1 MSASPNS
8 APPGFEDA
16 APAAPTVRPIGV
28 FDSGVGGLTVVAALR
43 ALLPGEH
50 IFYLGDTARVP
61 YGGKSRATIERYTL
75 EIAGLL
81 LAEQAKAIVVACN
94 TATALALPRL
104 QETVRTPSVGVIGPG
119 AQAAV
124 EATKCGRIGVIGTRA
139 TIASRAYERALHAL
153 APTAEVHALACPLF
167 VPLVEEGWLD
177 DPVTD
182 LVIER
187 YLAPLLAA
195 GIDTLV
201 LGCTHYPFLHERI
214 ARFLGPDI
222 AIVDSAQNCAVAL
235 KDLLTR
241 ESLLS
246 PAPAGRLE
254 VALTDPPGSFLG
266 VANARLGLGI
276 GQVQERA
283 VQGVQRMS

>member
-1 MSASPNS
+1 MEPSPT
-8 APPGFEDA
+8 
-16 APAAPTVRPIGV
+16 APASRPIGV

-43 ALLPGEH
+43 ELLPGES

-81 LAEQAKAIVVACN
+81 LAEHAKALVVACN

-104 QETVRTPSVGVIGPG
+104 QESVRTPSVGVIGPG

-139 TIASRAYERALHAL
+139 TIASRAYERALQAL
-153 APTAEVHALACPLF
+153 APTVEVHALACPLF
-167 VPLVEEGWLD
+167 VPLVEEGWLE

-182 LVIER
+182 AVIER
-187 YLAPLLAA
+187 YLTPLRDA

-214 ARFLGPDI
+214 ARFLGPEI
-222 AIVDSAQNCAVAL
+222 AIVDSARNCAVAL
-235 KDLLTR
+235 KDLLER
-241 ESLLS
+241 EGLVAGGS
-246 PAPAGRLE
+246 AGRLE
-254 VALTDPPGSFLG
+254 VALTDPPGAFLG